1 MVNAKTI
8 SEMKDGV
15 ILVNTGRGMLID
27 SADLVE
33 ALKDKKIGFVLTGS
47 FCTFSKTIPKMK
59 ELIEKGAEVIPIMSF
74 NSYNLDTKFGK
85 AQDFIN
91 EIEEITGK
99 KIIHTIQEAEP
110 IGPKRLTDIMVVAPC
125 SGNTMAKLACDI
137 IDTPATMAVKSHL
150 RNNFPVVIAPST
162 NNGLSGNAKN
172 IGILLN
178 RKHYY
183 FVPFRQDNPI
193 TKPRSIVFDSEY
205 IVKTIESAL
214 EDEQIEPILL

>member
-1 MVNAKTI
+1 MSNKNFCNILYINVERK
-8 SEMKDGV
+8 EMTTN
-15 ILVNTGRGMLID
+15 LSL
-27 SADLVE
+27 E
-33 ALKDKKIGFVLTGS
+33 DKKIGFVLTGS

-59 ELIEKGAEVIPIMSF
+59 ELIDKGAEVIPIMSF

-91 EIEEITGK
+91 MIEEITGK
-99 KIIHTIQEAEP
+99 KIIHTIQDAEP
-110 IGPKRLTDIMVVAPC
+110 IGPKRLTDVMVVAPC

-150 RNNFPVVIAPST
+150 RNNLPVVIAPST

-205 IVKTIESAL
+205 IVKTIEWAL

>member
-1 MVNAKTI
+1 MSNQKLCNILYINVERK
-8 SEMKDGV
+8 EMTAN
-15 ILVNTGRGMLID
+15 LN
-27 SADLVE
+27 
-33 ALKDKKIGFVLTGS
+33 LKDKKIGFVLTGS

-150 RNNFPVVIAPST
+150 RNNLPVVIAPST

-193 TKPRSIVFDSEY
+193 TTPRSIVFDSEY

-214 EDEQIEPILL
+214 EHEQIEPILL

>member
-1 MVNAKTI
+1 MSNQKLCNILYINVERK
-8 SEMKDGV
+8 EMTAN
-15 ILVNTGRGMLID
+15 LN
-27 SADLVE
+27 
-33 ALKDKKIGFVLTGS
+33 LKDKKIGFVLTGS
-47 FCTFSKTIPKMK
+47 FCTFSKTILKMK

-85 AQDFIN
+85 AQYFIN

-150 RNNFPVVIAPST
+150 RNNLPVVIAPST

>member
-1 MVNAKTI
+1 MN
-8 SEMKDGV
+8 
-15 ILVNTGRGMLID
+15 
-27 SADLVE
+27 
-33 ALKDKKIGFVLTGS
+33 LKNKKIGFVLTGS

-150 RNNFPVVIAPST
+150 RNNLPVVIAPST

-214 EDEQIEPILL
+214 EHEQIEPILL